1 MRVKGGALPFVGC
14 MSYLGRMDAYT
25 RGRADGITDAL
36 TAIDAY
42 TAAAPDDPA
51 WALAAIRAHL
61 AATRPADPAES
72 P

>member
-1 MRVKGGALPFVGC
+1 M
-14 MSYLGRMDAYT
+14 MDAYT
-25 RGRADGITDAL
+25 RGRADGITDAI

>member
-1 MRVKGGALPFVGC
+1 M
-14 MSYLGRMDAYT
+14 MDDYT